1 MDISGIFRIFTIVN
15 CKNLKLRE
23 NQVEPVKKG
32 VEFFKQKK
40 AVPSV
45 IVAPTAFG
53 KSIVIADI
61 AHQLGEKILV
71 IQPSK
76 ELLEQNYNKFIN
88 LGGNASIYSAAMGE
102 KEIGEVTYA
111 TIGSIVK
118 IAHKFNTLGIRKV
131 IIDECDRFPREPG
144 GMLRRFLSAA
154 KITHVLGLTA
164 TPLKLQTNLNDVGR
178 SYSKLV
184 MLTSKSKKGNYF
196 KEVIH
201 VAQIED
207 MVQNNYWSPL
217 VYEAYDFETGGLVYN
232 SSYADYTDD
241 SIQRAYKQQDIGGK
255 IMKKISDMPN
265 RKSILVAVP
274 SVDAAIEL
282 STKLPSCEAV
292 YSGMAD
298 SDRERIIDDFKNLRL
313 RIVVQVTILSV
324 GFDHPELD
332 CIITGRPTASLSWW
346 YQFVGRVTR
355 IHPNKKDGLVIDFV
369 GSVPRFGKVEELYFK
384 KDEDHFPFDWKLY
397 GEGKKQLTGIPLDE
411 IGLHIEGKPSPQ
423 DMANVVG
430 PILMTFGKYKGRDI
444 KSIPIW
450 YRKWMLENIKW
461 NGYNRHIEKEILRLK
476 DIGI

>member
-1 MDISGIFRIFTIVN
+1 MDISGIFCIFTIVN

-40 AVPSV
+40 TVPSV

-53 KSIVIADI
+53 KSIVIAEI

-88 LGGNASIYSAAMGE
+88 LGGVASIYSAAMGE

-111 TIGSIVK
+111 TIGSIVN
-118 IAHKFNTLGIRKV
+118 IAHKFHTLGIRKV

-144 GMLRRFLSAA
+144 GMMRRFLTAA

-164 TPLKLQTNLNDVGR
+164 TPLKLQTNMDEWGKPF
-178 SYSKLV
+178 SKLV

-196 KEVIH
+196 KEIIH
-201 VAQIED
+201 VAQIDE
-207 MVQNNYWSPL
+207 MVNLGFWSPL
-217 VYEAYDFETGGLVYN
+217 QYESYDFETGDLVYN
-232 SSYADYTDD
+232 STNAEYTEE
-241 SIQRAYKQQDIGGK
+241 SIRRAYKDQDIAGK
-255 IMKKISDMPN
+255 IIRKISQLPD

-274 SVDAAIEL
+274 SIEEAKEL
-282 STKLPSCEAV
+282 STRLPNCAPI

-298 SDRERIIDDFKNLRL
+298 SDRDRIIDEFKRGVL
-313 RIVVQVTILSV
+313 RIIVQVTILSV
-324 GFDHPELD
+324 GFDHPQLD

-355 IHPNKKDGLVIDFV
+355 IHRDKINGLVIDFV
-369 GSVPRFGKVEELYFK
+369 GSVPKFGKVEDLYFK
-384 KDEDHFPFDWKLY
+384 FEEPLWKLY
-397 GEGKKQLTGIPLDE
+397 GEETKLLTGIPLHE
-411 IGLHIEGKPSPQ
+411 IGLHKENQPSPHDVAAQ
-423 DMANVVG
+423 GA
-430 PILMTFGKYKGRDI
+430 PIQMTFGKHKGKEIRM
-444 KSIPIW
+444 IPIW
-450 YRKWMLENIKW
+450 YRNWLLDNIKW
-461 NGYNRHIEKEILRLK
+461 NAFNKPVHDELLRLK
-476 DIGI
+476 NIGI